1 MSKPFFFE
9 KPEVNLV
16 ATEEEPLGIPE
27 QDTPFRIVL
36 LGDWS
41 GRANRPPSAPGPEIA
56 ARNPVLVDR
65 DNFDQL
71 MAKIAC
77 EVHLSLAG
85 DESRP
90 LTIRFNGLDDFHP
103 DRIYERIEVFEA
115 LKRVRQRLGNPATF
129 VAAADE
135 VRGWTGKKAVP
146 RVAGERE
153 TAAPERSPSAL
164 RGVKPDGGSLLEQM
178 LEESESGRA
187 ADASQP
193 RVPDD
198 LDMLLQTVVGPFL
211 VPRDDPQQAELVAA
225 VDEATAKLMRAI
237 LRHPDFQAIEAA
249 WRGLYFLVS
258 RLETDTKLKLYIL
271 DVSKAELAADLHS
284 SNDLQATGIY
294 RLLVER
300 TVGTPGAEPWAVLA
314 GNYTFDQTP
323 ADVELLSRMA
333 RIAQRAGSPFIAA
346 ASPHVLGC
354 ESLAEQPDPDDWQ
367 VTAAREDSQAWE
379 SLRQRPEASYL
390 GLALPRF
397 LLRLPYGKETEP
409 VEHFD
414 FEEMDEQ
421 AGHENYL
428 WGNPSFVCVY
438 LLGMAFSEYEWDLR
452 PGVIQDIED
461 LPLHVYE
468 KEGESRIKPCAEA
481 LLTMRAAETILEK
494 GIMPLLSFQGS
505 DRIRLARFE
514 SLADPPTPLS
524 GRWG

>member
-9 KPEVNLV
+9 EPEVNLV
-16 ATEEEPLGIPE
+16 ATEEEPLGVPE
-27 QDTPFRIVL
+27 PDTPFRIVL

-41 GRANRPPSAPGPEIA
+41 GRTNRAPSASGPDIA
-56 ARNPVLVDR
+56 GRSPVLVDR
-65 DNFDQL
+65 DNFDQV
-71 MAKIAC
+71 MAKLR
-77 EVHLSLAG
+77 VGVRLSLAG
-85 DESRP
+85 DESRA
-90 LTIRFNGLDDFHP
+90 LAMGFKELDDFHP
-103 DRIYERIEVFEA
+103 DRMYERIELFEA
-115 LKRVRQRLGNPATF
+115 LKQVRKRLGNSATF
-129 VAAADE
+129 AAAADE
-135 VRGWTGKKAVP
+135 VRAWTGKKAVP
-146 RVAGERE
+146 RVDSGRE
-153 TAAPERSPSAL
+153 TAAPEQRPSAAPGI
-164 RGVKPDGGSLLEQM
+164 RPGGGGLLEQM
-178 LEESESGRA
+178 LEESEGGWST
-187 ADASQP
+187 DAGQP
-193 RVPDD
+193 RVSGD
-198 LDMLLQTVVGPFL
+198 LDTLLRTVVGPFL
-211 VPRDDPQQAELVAA
+211 VPRDDPQQAEQVAA
-225 VDEATAKLMRAI
+225 VDEATARLMRAI
-237 LRHPDFQAIEAA
+237 LHHPDFQAVEAA

-258 RLETDTKLKLYIL
+258 RLETGTKLKLYIL
-271 DVSKAELAADLHS
+271 DVSKAELAADLHP
-284 SNDLQATGIY
+284 SNDLKATGIY

-300 TVGTPGAEPWAVLA
+300 TVDTLGAEPWAVLA
-314 GNYTFDQTP
+314 GNYTFDRTP
-323 ADVELLSRMA
+323 ADVELLSRMV

-367 VTAAREDSQAWE
+367 VTAREDSQAWE

-414 FEEMDEQ
+414 FEEMAEQ
-421 AGHENYL
+421 AGHEGYL
-428 WGNPSFVCVY
+428 WGNPSLACVY

-468 KEGESRIKPCAEA
+468 EEGESRIKPCAEA
-481 LLTMRAAETILEK
+481 LLTIRAAETILEK